1 MSFTIQSGLFG
12 LDFTDHHAILG
23 VPVDAEPKDMRKKY
37 LKLAQRLHPD
47 SCAKS
52 GEEERKRAEEFLSKL
67 VNPSYEKLSKEKNY
81 TEYILLLKLKG
92 QQALRQQETVV
103 LSGEEARKL
112 AAAPM
117 GDIDTAYR
125 KAVKELAEQQYSH
138 LERTLVLTGRISELN
153 LVYLMRKA
161 GKGEFPT
168 AVSQRPADA
177 ATATSSGKQ
186 GAAPQSIPKTPATRE
201 AVLTSYLRR
210 AQELEARKNYPGA
223 IKELRDALQIA
234 PKNGTIHCR
243 LGAVYL
249 QSNQSTM
256 AKIHFRKA
264 LELNPQD
271 ATAQEGLRRAD
282 PAAASS
288 GAAQPAGAKGKID
301 PNAAKS
307 KAVKPD
313 PKGKPQSGGG
323 LFGLFGGKKK

>member
-1 MSFTIQSGLFG
+1 MSFTIESGLFG

-52 GEEERKRAEEFLSKL
+52 GEAERKHAEEFLSKL
-67 VNPSYEKLSKEKNY
+67 VNPAYEALSKEKNY

-92 QQALRQQETVV
+92 QQALRQQETV
-103 LSGEEARKL
+103 LLTADEARKL
-112 AAAPM
+112 AAEPM
-117 GDIDTAYR
+117 GGIDAAYR
-125 KAVKELAEQQYSH
+125 TAVKDLAEQQYKH

-161 GKGEFPT
+161 GKGEFPSAITQRTT
-168 AVSQRPADA
+168 ASENGA
-177 ATATSSGKQ
+177 ASGKHPVS
-186 GAAPQSIPKTPATRE
+186 AQSIPKTPATRE

-210 AQELEARKNYPGA
+210 AQEMETRQNYPGA
-223 IKELRDALQIA
+223 IKELRDALLIA

-249 QSNQSTM
+249 QANQSTM

-271 ATAQEGLRRAD
+271 AIAQEGLRRAD
-282 PAAASS
+282 PLNAST
-288 GAAQPAGAKGKID
+288 GTAPKAEAKGMPD
-301 PNAAKS
+301 PKTAKS
-307 KAVKPD
+307 KAANPNA
-313 PKGKPQSGGG
+313 KGKPQSGGG
-323 LFGLFGGKKK
+323 LFGLFGGNKK

>member
-1 MSFTIQSGLFG
+1 MSFTIESGLFA

-52 GEEERKRAEEFLSKL
+52 GEAERKRAEEFLSKL
-67 VNPSYEKLSKEKNY
+67 VNPAYEALSKEKNY

-92 QQALRQQETVV
+92 QHALRQQETVV
-103 LSGEEARKL
+103 LTADEARKL
-112 AAAPM
+112 AAEPM
-117 GDIDTAYR
+117 GDIDAAYR
-125 KAVKELAEQQYSH
+125 KAVKDLAEQQYNH

-168 AVSQRPADA
+168 AAAAQRTA
-177 ATATSSGKQ
+177 APEAGTSSGKHP
-186 GAAPQSIPKTPATRE
+186 ASVQSIPKTPATRE

-210 AQELEARKNYPGA
+210 AQEMEARQNYPGA
-223 IKELRDALQIA
+223 IKELRDALLIA

-249 QSNQSTM
+249 QANQSTM

-282 PAAASS
+282 PMNAST
-288 GAAQPAGAKGKID
+288 GTAQKAGAKGMTDSK
-301 PNAAKS
+301 AAKS
-307 KAVKPD
+307 KAANSD
-313 PKGKPQSGGG
+313 AKGKPQSGG